1 MTRFLTSLMLAVAL
15 LSGCSDPAPEQPP
28 QSPATPTIPE
38 PAAPTGDRSEAST
51 AEEAE
56 IQTREY
62 GFRCDDGS
70 EFGLTVTGHNAVM
83 TLEDTT
89 YEMRQQPAASGVFH
103 AGDLWQVHSRG
114 DTALLIGQ
122 DSTRECQQVASRIIP
137 THIDTTPVSQAGPI
151 SGETVE

>member
-1 MTRFLTSLMLAVAL
+1 MTRYLSSLILATVL

-28 QSPATPTIPE
+28 QD
-38 PAAPTGDRSEAST
+38 PAAPTTTEPAAVPVETTGENKQ
-51 AEEAE
+51 
-56 IQTREY
+56 QTQEMQTHEY

-70 EFGLTVTGHNAVM
+70 EFRLAVTGRNAVM
-83 TLEDTT
+83 ELDDTT

-122 DSTRECQQVASRIIP
+122 DSTRECQQIASRMIP
-137 THIDTTPVSQAGPI
+137 ADSDTASQTVH
-151 SGETVE
+151 SGGEAVE